1 MKHFQT
7 RLRIGLALPVL
18 AVVAATAATAM
29 RWSDTRAGT
38 IPPYSIDFHTIS
50 SGGSS
55 LRNGCFLLSG
65 TVGQTAPGYSS
76 GTSDYI
82 IAGFWPA
89 APTTGLDEIFFNG
102 FERC

>member
-1 MKHFQT
+1 MMDFRT

-18 AVVAATAATAM
+18 AAVAATAVAAM
-29 RWSDTRAGT
+29 RWSDTQAGT

-55 LRNGCFLLSG
+55 LRNSCFLLSG
-65 TVGQTAPGYSS
+65 TVGQAAPGYSS
-76 GTSDYI
+76 GSTEYL
-82 IAGFWPA
+82 IAGFWSA